1 MILYC
6 SHNEPVLTAVFDH
19 MMNGIVE
26 MSKCTVAQKQGENL
40 FEVYK
45 ELFKEMAENVVS
57 VDIILLDHYA
67 TLNILIM
74 LIQFIL
80 LILPDISAMSHM

>member
-26 MSKCTVAQKQGENL
+26 MSKSTVAQKHGENL

-67 TLNILIM
+67 SLHILIV
-74 LIQFIL
+74 LIKFIL
-80 LILPDISAMSHM
+80 PILFDIFAISRM

>member
-26 MSKCTVAQKQGENL
+26 MSKCAVALKQGENL

-45 ELFKEMAENVVS
+45 ELLKKMAENVVS
-57 VDIILLDHYA
+57 VDTILLDHYA
-67 TLNILIM
+67 TLNIY
-74 LIQFIL
+74 
-80 LILPDISAMSHM
+80 STKKS

>member
-1 MILYC
+1 
-6 SHNEPVLTAVFDH
+6 

-26 MSKCTVAQKQGENL
+26 MSKSTVAQKHGENL

-67 TLNILIM
+67 SLHILIV
-74 LIQFIL
+74 LINFLLRIL
-80 LILPDISAMSHM
+80 LDIFAISRM

>member
-1 MILYC
+1 
-6 SHNEPVLTAVFDH
+6 